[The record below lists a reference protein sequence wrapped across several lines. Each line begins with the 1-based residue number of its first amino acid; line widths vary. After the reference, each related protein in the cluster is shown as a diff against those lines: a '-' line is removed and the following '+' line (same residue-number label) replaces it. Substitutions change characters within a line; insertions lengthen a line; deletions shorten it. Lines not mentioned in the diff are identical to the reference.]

1 MFAMNLPVDTLALI
15 LIALVLLVGF
25 ALLRIELKVKRLTR
39 GADGQSLE
47 GAIGGLGQ
55 SIIDLRKFEEDS
67 KGYFKN
73 IEHRIRRSNQAI
85 ETVRF
90 NAFKGDGLGGN
101 QSFATAMVDEK
112 GDGVVIS
119 SLYSRERVSVFAK
132 ALVNFESKIDLS
144 EEEAEAV
151 SLAQAKLSGR

>member
-1 MFAMNLPVDTLALI
+1 MTLPVETLALI
-15 LIALVLLVGF
+15 LIALVLVVGL
-25 ALLRIELKVKRLTR
+25 ALLRLELKVRRLTR
-39 GADGQSLE
+39 GADGKSLE
-47 GAIGGLGQ
+47 AAIGGLGQ
-55 SIIDLRKFEEDS
+55 AIVDLRKFEEES

-73 IEHRIRRSNQAI
+73 LEKRVRRSNQAI

-101 QSFATAMVDEK
+101 QSFATAMLDEK

-132 ALVNFESKIDLS
+132 GIVGFKPQINLS
-144 EEEAEAV
+144 EEETQAV
-151 SLAQAKLSGR
+151 SSAQAKLAAK